1 MPLSEPAGQNGIE
14 HAARVAQRRYI
25 ILAIAMT
32 AAIAA
37 SLLVQDRYVTYLAR
51 LTLLNI
57 IVVYALNILLGY
69 AGQASIAAA
78 AIFAVGAYGSAVGV
92 MHLGIPF
99 LIAWPIGA
107 LLSGLVGILSALPAL
122 RLAGSYLAMV
132 SIAFNVVAEQI
143 LILGGNITGGPVGL
157 PAIPPISVGSYSLT
171 ETQTLALIAACAV
184 LAIYCTASFRDSQ
197 WGRAATAMRDSE
209 LAAKSLG
216 INTVGLKIAI
226 FFVSS
231 LMMGLAG
238 GLYSH
243 STNYISPDISGIL
256 ASFVLV
262 LMLVLGG
269 IGTLW
274 GPLVGACVLTIVP
287 QMLSDFQKYHL
298 LVLGVI
304 LLVAITQMPKGLT
317 QPQDVLAR
325 WRRKKLN
332 AQPTVQSA
340 AVPRSLQLPSLTR
353 TENGP
358 SSILSAAGIVKKF
371 GGVVALSN
379 AAVEVRPGMIRGLI
393 GPNGSGKST
402 LVNVLTGFYFPDSG
416 TVKLGDREIQKLSTA
431 AIAQA
436 GIVRTFQTP
445 RLFSDLTVEENLSA
459 SQFYHRPG
467 NLFSAMFGTLSNA
480 RVNGAAANESASL
493 ATALGLSGLLGQRAG
508 DLSQG
513 NQRQLEI
520 ARALASHPA
529 ILILDEP
536 AAGLSHEESM
546 SLCTLLEN
554 LRAKGLG
561 ILLIEHHMD
570 VVMRVCDR
578 ITVLNRGAV
587 LAEGT
592 PQEIRANTSVQE
604 AYLGKAEGVAA

>member
-1 MPLSEPAGQNGIE
+1 
-14 HAARVAQRRYI
+14 
-25 ILAIAMT
+25 
-32 AAIAA
+32 
-37 SLLVQDRYVTYLAR
+37 
-51 LTLLNI
+51 
-57 IVVYALNILLGY
+57 
-69 AGQASIAAA
+69 
-78 AIFAVGAYGSAVGV
+78 
-92 MHLGIPF
+92 
-99 LIAWPIGA
+99 
-107 LLSGLVGILSALPAL
+107 
-122 RLAGSYLAMV
+122 
-132 SIAFNVVAEQI
+132 
-143 LILGGNITGGPVGL
+143 
-157 PAIPPISVGSYSLT
+157 
-171 ETQTLALIAACAV
+171 
-184 LAIYCTASFRDSQ
+184 
-197 WGRAATAMRDSE
+197 
-209 LAAKSLG
+209 
-216 INTVGLKIAI
+216 
-226 FFVSS
+226 
-231 LMMGLAG
+231 
-238 GLYSH
+238 
-243 STNYISPDISGIL
+243 
-256 ASFVLV
+256 
-262 LMLVLGG
+262 
-269 IGTLW
+269 
-274 GPLVGACVLTIVP
+274 
-287 QMLSDFQKYHL
+287 MLSDFQKYHL

-379 AAVEVRPGMIRGLI
+379 AAVEVRPGMIRGMI